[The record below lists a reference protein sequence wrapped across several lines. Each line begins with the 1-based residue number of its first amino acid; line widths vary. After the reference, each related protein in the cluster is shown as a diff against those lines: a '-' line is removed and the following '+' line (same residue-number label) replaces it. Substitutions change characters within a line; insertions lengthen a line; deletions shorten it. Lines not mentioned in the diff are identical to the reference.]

1 MRSEGQGEQNK
12 AMTKQ
17 PAESAN
23 AAQIEYWNHR
33 IAHVWADRHEQID
46 RLFAEITEF
55 ALGLA
60 APKPGE
66 CVLDIG
72 CGAGTTT
79 LLLAARVAPSGRVVG
94 ADLSRHSA
102 ARAAERITTGDV
114 GNAEVIVADVGSH
127 RFASDSFDLAF
138 SRFGVM
144 FFPDPIASLRNVRAA
159 MRQGGRLT
167 FAVFRPRQEN
177 PFAAL
182 PYAAVAHLLPQ
193 LTPPGPEEPGQF
205 SWADPARVQ
214 RILQGAGFRDVSL
227 TPHDPRLRM
236 AEPGAAVQAAELALH
251 LGPVSRAIATMDAPP
266 TEALRSTLEA
276 FFQQHDGPQGIVLPA
291 ALWIVQARV

>member
-1 MRSEGQGEQNK
+1 
-12 AMTKQ
+12 MTKQ
-17 PAESAN
+17 PAEPAN
-23 AAQIEYWNHR
+23 AAQIEYWNHQ

-102 ARAAERITTGDV
+102 ARAAERITTGGV
-114 GNAEVIVADVGSH
+114 GNAEVIVADVGSR

-182 PYAAVAHLLPQ
+182 PYAAVAHLLPP

-205 SWADPARVQ
+205 SWADPARVR
-214 RILQGAGFRDVSL
+214 RILQGAGF
-227 TPHDPRLRM
+227 
-236 AEPGAAVQAAELALH
+236 
-251 LGPVSRAIATMDAPP
+251 ATC
-266 TEALRSTLEA
+266 R
-276 FFQQHDGPQGIVLPA
+276 
-291 ALWIVQARV
+291 